1 VAIVGTFVILSLV
14 KLVVPLRVPEEDEIN
29 GLDVALHGEVA
40 YNFGGSG
47 AAAGAALLERA

>member
-1 VAIVGTFVILSLV
+1 
-14 KLVVPLRVPEEDEIN
+14 VVPLRVPEEDEIN

-47 AAAGAALLERA
+47 SSAGVMAFVEKG